1 MESTPKQMRA
11 VIPILKGHVIDRSDR
26 GFTIQF
32 GGFRVVIEA
41 NMTALDMR
49 DGDILTAYCE
59 VLLKPPTAS
68 N

>member
-1 MESTPKQMRA
+1 MEPTPKQMRA

-41 NMTALDMR
+41 NMTALDLR
-49 DGDILTAYCE
+49 DGDILTAYTE